1 MIRVGIVALHGKS
14 NSVSVFTINAF
25 YSDASRNICGGSGT
39 SITLYS
45 SEVNSVANAAAD
57 GKRLYTNSA
66 LTTEITANLF
76 YSDST
81 PGENYQYLGSSVW
94 GGVNNCK

>member
-25 YSDASRNICGGSGT
+25 YSDASRNICNATGN

-45 SEVNSVANAAAD
+45 SEVNSVANAAAG
-57 GKRLYTNSA
+57 GKSLYTNSA
-66 LTTEITANLF
+66 LTTEITTTNYYA
-76 YSDST
+76 DSM
-81 PGENYQYLGSSVW
+81 PGSSWQYQGSGTW
-94 GGVNNCK
+94 GGQNDCR